1 MQLTSHHVLL
11 LLLIGYVVYSIDK
24 KQKNFP
30 VPVVLVLCGLLL
42 SPIPYFDELTVS
54 QKMIFN
60 VFLPALLFVSAYSF
74 PLDALKKNRGIILTL
89 GTAGL
94 MLTVLLFGAAIY
106 TAANLFVSVSLIG
119 ALLVASILAPTDPV
133 SVVSILKQSSGD
145 EKIADIVEGESMLN
159 DGTSIVLFT
168 IFLGMFT
175 SGTDFS
181 FARFIGE
188 FLLVSLGGVLLGAV
202 FGWLMSKAI
211 HYSHHRTYQVMLSI
225 IIAYGSFYLGETVG
239 VSGVLATVTAGLML
253 SFEFGRNIKEDHFRD
268 SLDGFWD
275 VTESSVLALLF
286 LLIGIQA
293 ADYLL
298 FSGWTAAIIIF
309 LLSLLVRWIV
319 LSGFTFVVPAWKH
332 VFSWSDTVLIS
343 WSGIKGAMSVA
354 LLMGFEAASNSDDLL
369 VSLSFAAI
377 ILSLIIQSAGIYPL
391 TKKLKG

>member
-1 MQLTSHHVLL
+1 MTSHHILL
-11 LLLIGYVVYSIDK
+11 LLLIGYIVYSIDK

-30 VPVVLVLCGLLL
+30 VPVVLVLIGLVL
-42 SPIPYFDELTVS
+42 SFVPYFDEVTIS

-74 PLDALKKNRGIILTL
+74 PLDALKKNRWIIITL
-89 GTAGL
+89 GTGGL
-94 MLTVLLFGAAIY
+94 MLTVLLLGAAIY
-106 TAANLFVSVSLIG
+106 AAANLFVAVSLTG

-133 SVVSILKQSSGD
+133 SVVSILKQSTD
-145 EKIADIVEGESMLN
+145 NEKIADIVEGESMLN

-168 IFLGMFT
+168 IFLGMFL
-175 SGTDFS
+175 SDKGFS
-181 FARFIGE
+181 IGGFIGE
-188 FLLVSLGGVLLGAV
+188 FLLVSVGGVVLGLV
-202 FGWLMSKAI
+202 FGWLMSKAV

-225 IIAYGSFYLGETVG
+225 IIAYGSFYLGELIG

-253 SFEFGRNIKEDHFRD
+253 SFEFGRNIKEDHFRE

-275 VTESSVLALLF
+275 VVEPSILALLF

-293 ADYLL
+293 ADYLI
-298 FSGWTAAIIIF
+298 FSGWTLAVIIF
-309 LLSLLVRWIV
+309 LLSLLVRWTV
-319 LSGFTFVVPAWKH
+319 LAGLTLTVAKWKH
-332 VFSWSDTVLIS
+332 LFSWKDTVLIS

-354 LLMGFEAASNSDDLL
+354 LLMGFEAAAESDDLL

-377 ILSLIIQSAGIYPL
+377 VLSLVIQSAGVYPL